1 MQISEIITSSKFNSL
16 LRKLYREG
24 DDEVNRQIDRYR
36 KIVKNY
42 NKNFQSE
49 PTNLF
54 TSPGRTEICGNHTD
68 HNNGI
73 VLAASVNL
81 DTIAAVGKTDNN
93 TITLFSE
100 AYKDSFVVNFDNLE
114 MRKEEVGTTTSL
126 IRGIAGRFKELGYNI
141 GGFNAYV
148 SSEVGVGSGL
158 SSSASIEVLIG
169 TIMNVLYND
178 SRISAEEIAII
189 SQYSENEYF
198 KKPCGLMDQLTIAVG
213 GIVLIDFE
221 NPAKP
226 RVEKFNFDF
235 ESVGYNMLVVETGG
249 THIDLTEDYSLV
261 PKEMKE
267 VAKQLGG
274 NVCRDI
280 KLEDLYKNLDKIHTE
295 VGDRPILRAIH
306 FFDENQRVI
315 EEKEALRSG
324 NFDEFLKL
332 VNESGNSSW
341 KLLQNCYT
349 TKNPIRQGITLALT
363 LTDKYFKKHKI
374 KGACRVHGG
383 GFEGTIQVFIPD
395 IFLNEYKIMIEEVF
409 GRNAM
414 VKLNVR
420 SEGST
425 KLM

>member
-1 MQISEIITSSKFNSL
+1 MQISEILSSPKFASL
-16 LRKLYREG
+16 LRNLYGES
-24 DDEVNRQIDRYR
+24 DDEVKRQIDRYER
-36 KIVKNY
+36 VIENY
-42 NKNFQSE
+42 TENFSSK

-54 TSPGRTEICGNHTD
+54 SSPGRTEICGNHTD

-81 DTIAAVGKTDNN
+81 DTIAAVEKTDNN
-93 TITLFSE
+93 AITLFSE
-100 AYKDSFVVNFDNLE
+100 AYKDSFAVNFDNLKA
-114 MRKEEVGTTTSL
+114 RKEEEGTTTSL
-126 IRGIAGRFKELGYNI
+126 IRGIAARFKESGYNI

-158 SSSASIEVLIG
+158 SSSASIEVLLG
-169 TIMNVLYND
+169 TIMNAFYND
-178 SRISAEEIAII
+178 SRISAEEIAIT
-189 SQYSENEYF
+189 SQYAENEYF

-226 RVEKFNFDF
+226 RIEKFNFDF
-235 ESVGYNMLVVETGG
+235 ESLSYSILVVDAGG
-249 THIDLTEDYSLV
+249 SHIDLTENYSLV

-280 KLEDLYKNLDKIHTE
+280 KLDDLYKNLSKIHCE
-295 VGDRPILRAIH
+295 IGDRPILRAIH

-315 EEKEALRSG
+315 EETRALESG
-324 NFDEFLKL
+324 DFDKFLNL

-341 KLLQNCYT
+341 KLLQNCYA

-363 LTDKYFKKHKI
+363 LTDRYFRKHKI

-383 GFEGTIQVFIPD
+383 GFEGAIQVFIPD
-395 IFLNEYKIMIEEVF
+395 VFLNDYRVMIEEVF
-409 GRNAM
+409 GRDAV
-414 VKLNVR
+414 VKLNIR
-420 SEGST
+420 SEGSM
-425 KLM
+425 KLV